1 MKNLFYLLSI
11 SMLIIQGCSSDSDNN
26 VNVNNDLLVK
36 KIVINDVLNNFNG
49 SRNFTYDGNKIKR
62 ILDSSNSDN
71 RETIYTYNNDLITS
85 IVCNYYFTGQ
95 PPSTIVATLEYD
107 NSQRLIKVTELRNG
121 SNHEKYL
128 YSYNNDGSIT
138 GNVYI
143 GINLNQLAETS
154 NTILNSNNDIIR
166 QSYGNTIDNYSYDSK
181 NNPFKNIL
189 GYKNIHL
196 YQSFIGGGGVYHN
209 VIKRNT
215 NESGNFIDIIFNYTY
230 NSLNYP
236 LTIAS
241 NNSTV
246 TFEYYN

>member
-1 MKNLFYLLSI
+1 MKKLIYFLCI
-11 SMLIIQGCSSDSDNN
+11 PMLIMQGCSSDSGNN

-36 KIVINDVLNNFNG
+36 KMVINDVLNNFNG
-49 SRNFTYDGNKIKR
+49 SRNFTYDGNKIKK

-85 IVCNYYFTGQ
+85 IVCNYYYTGQ
-95 PPSTIVATLEYD
+95 PQSTIVATLEYD

-128 YSYNNDGSIT
+128 YSYNNDGSVT
-138 GNVYI
+138 CNVYI
-143 GINLNQLAETS
+143 GNNLNELAETS
-154 NTILNSNNDIIR
+154 NTILNSNNDIITH
-166 QSYGNTIDNYSYDSK
+166 SYGNTIDNYSYDTK
-181 NNPFKNIL
+181 NNPCKNIL
-189 GYKNIHL
+189 GYKKIHL
-196 YQSFIGGGGVYHN
+196 YDNFTSGVYNN
-209 VIKRNT
+209 VINRNT
-215 NESGNFIDIIFNYTY
+215 NESGNFIDIISIYTY
-230 NSLNYP
+230 NNLNYP